1 MKILINDYSGH
12 PFSFELS
19 QLLSKKYNV
28 IHAYAEYFET
38 PKANFKSKKKNSNLK
53 IVPIKVEKKFQKDN
67 FILRRSIDILYGKK
81 IIDLIINKKPNI
93 IVCAQIPLDPLL
105 KIMTFCKKNNI
116 KIIFWMQDIYSV
128 AISKILNKK
137 FPLIGKLI
145 GKYYFRVEKKCENMS
160 DKIIVISSN
169 FKKFLHKKTLK
180 KTTVI

>member
-1 MKILINDYSGH
+1 MKSIFAGK
-12 PFSFELS
+12 
-19 QLLSKKYNV
+19 LLKKYISDEKRSVLVKFSKKTLRELIFNTKQ
-28 IHAYAEYFET
+28 I
-38 PKANFKSKKKNSNLK
+38 PK

-145 GKYYFRVEKKCENMS
+145 GKYYFRVEKKCENMPEKLIEMLEYAENLS
-160 DKIIVISSN
+160 YEETPSYDYLY
-169 FKKFLHKKTLK
+169 FLIKTL
-180 KTTVI
+180 